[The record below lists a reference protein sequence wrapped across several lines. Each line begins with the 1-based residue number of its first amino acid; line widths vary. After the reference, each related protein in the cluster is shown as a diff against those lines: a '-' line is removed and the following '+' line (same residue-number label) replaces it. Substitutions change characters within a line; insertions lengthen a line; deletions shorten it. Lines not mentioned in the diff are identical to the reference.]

1 MSLDSFTR
9 GLKRAAAQRKQRQSK
24 EQDANAVNNKPVF
37 TKRKPALAGASAFDL
52 EHYRV
57 ELIAK
62 AVAYITNNKQRK

>member
-9 GLKRAAAQRKQRQSK
+9 GLKRATAQRKQRQSK

-57 ELIAK
+57 ELINK
-62 AVAYITNNKQRK
+62 AIAYINNKQRK